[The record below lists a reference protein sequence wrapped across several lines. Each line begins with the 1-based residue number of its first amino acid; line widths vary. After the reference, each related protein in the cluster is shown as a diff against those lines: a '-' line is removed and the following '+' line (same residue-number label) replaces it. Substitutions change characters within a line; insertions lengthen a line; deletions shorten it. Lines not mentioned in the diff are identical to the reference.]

1 MKIQTKTIGGNPV
14 YVETKFDIGEVINGF
29 KVIEISFNN
38 GVCYKLENGSI
49 IFEV

>member
-14 YVETKFDIGEVINGF
+14 YIETKYSIGEVINGV

-38 GVCYKLENGSI
+38 GVYYKLENGLI